1 MAPNERLARLGL
13 LILGTGIGL
22 VAAEL
27 LARTAYVP
35 PWHERLLDA
44 QLAVTPNDSIVHNSW
59 GLRGPAYDT
68 PKSPGT
74 TRVLLL
80 GDSFT
85 FGAGVA
91 HDAAVFPAI
100 LEQRLNA
107 AYSQGNT
114 RVEILNGG
122 IPGSRTTAWVALLN
136 EVKDAFQPDVIVS
149 VFFLRDGTRT
159 SSIGGFFGPIRD
171 EITERNRTSRL
182 YQLSYVYRLFR
193 DTRDRELIATQ
204 YSEAINE
211 SYLGN
216 ASQTEEWSIAQANLM
231 EIQRIGS
238 SLGAKVGL
246 VVFPILVD
254 LDDTYPFQVVCDLL
268 VQFGKVND
276 FQTFDLLPAFRGHD
290 ASALWVAPQDQHPNE
305 AGHLIAADALMPFFV
320 SLVAP

>member
-1 MAPNERLARLGL
+1 MAPSERFARLWL
-13 LILGTGIGL
+13 LVLGTGIGL
-22 VAAEL
+22 VTAEL
-27 LARTAYVP
+27 IARIAYVP

-59 GLRGPAYDT
+59 GLRGPAYNT

-74 TRVLLL
+74 SRVLLL

-91 HDAAVFPAI
+91 DDAAVFPAI

-107 AYSQGNT
+107 SHSQADT

-122 IPGSRTTAWVALLN
+122 IPGSRTAAWVTLLN
-136 EVKDAFQPDVIVS
+136 GVKDAFEPDVIVA
-149 VFFLRDGTRT
+149 VFFLRDGTLT

-182 YQLSYVYRLFR
+182 YQQSYVYRLFR
-193 DTRDRELIATQ
+193 DGRDRNLIATRYAQ
-204 YSEAINE
+204 AINE

-216 ASQTEEWSIAQANLM
+216 SSQTEEWSVARANLL

-254 LDDTYPFQVVCDLL
+254 LGDTYPFQAVCDLL
-268 VQFGKVND
+268 VQFGNAND
-276 FQTFDLLPAFRGHD
+276 FLTFDLLPAFRGHE

-305 AGHLIAADALMPFFV
+305 VGHLIAADALMPHFE
-320 SLVAP
+320 SLVGS